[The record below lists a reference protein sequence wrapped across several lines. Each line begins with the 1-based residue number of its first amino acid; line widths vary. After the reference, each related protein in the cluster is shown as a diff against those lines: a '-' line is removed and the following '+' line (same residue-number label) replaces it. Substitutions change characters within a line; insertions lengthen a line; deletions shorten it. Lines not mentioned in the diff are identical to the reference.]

1 MHRRANS
8 PDYAQ
13 RPSIAYLR
21 AQQDNNNNNNS
32 NNSNSNQRN
41 SNLNKICRTCEQS
54 KSSRLSMQAYRKPI
68 GNVASGSAVSESVYS
83 GAYDTHSVSH
93 SVYSA
98 NNKLDLII
106 NGSQSKVSPKHN
118 SLPATN
124 LPNKLPTATTTTTTA
139 AATTTTST
147 VATRAYFSVPVFAFA
162 TPFERR
168 AASHSTA
175 IGPSAFGSPASML
188 LPYQINQRATLLQ
201 ATQTATT
208 IATATNV
215 PHVPKATTTTATT
228 TTTRNTLHAAH
239 RIFNRDT
246 VRTATNASPLTPQQ
260 QHQQQQQSTTTSTT
274 TTTPTTAR
282 IEFILYTELYEED
295 SDNDTNTANK
305 QNFWHKYGE

>member
-21 AQQDNNNNNNS
+21 AQQDNNNNN
-32 NNSNSNQRN
+32 NQRN

-68 GNVASGSAVSESVYS
+68 GNAASGSAVSAVSVYS
-83 GAYDTHSVSH
+83 GAADTLSVSH

-124 LPNKLPTATTTTTTA
+124 LPNKLPTTTTTTTTTA
-139 AATTTTST
+139 TST
-147 VATRAYFSVPVFAFA
+147 VATRAYFAVPVFAFA

-208 IATATNV
+208 IATATPV
-215 PHVPKATTTTATT
+215 PHVPKATTATTT

-260 QHQQQQQSTTTSTT
+260 QQQQQSTTTSTT
-274 TTTPTTAR
+274 TTTTAATTAR

-295 SDNDTNTANK
+295 SDIDTNSANK
-305 QNFWHKYGE
+305 QSFWHKYGE

>member
-21 AQQDNNNNNNS
+21 AQQDNNNN
-32 NNSNSNQRN
+32 NSNQRN

-124 LPNKLPTATTTTTTA
+124 LPNKLPTTTATTTAAAA

-208 IATATNV
+208 IATATAV
-215 PHVPKATTTTATT
+215 PHVPKAT

-260 QHQQQQQSTTTSTT
+260 QQQQSTTTSTT
-274 TTTPTTAR
+274 TITTPTTAR

-295 SDNDTNTANK
+295 SDIDTNSANK
-305 QNFWHKYGE
+305 QNFWHKY

>member
-1 MHRRANS
+1 
-8 PDYAQ
+8 
-13 RPSIAYLR
+13 
-21 AQQDNNNNNNS
+21 
-32 NNSNSNQRN
+32 
-41 SNLNKICRTCEQS
+41 
-54 KSSRLSMQAYRKPI
+54 MQAYRKRI
-68 GNVASGSAVSESVYS
+68 GNVASGNAVGESVYS
-83 GAYDTHSVSH
+83 GAYDTLSVSH

-124 LPNKLPTATTTTTTA
+124 LPNKLPTTAAAA
-139 AATTTTST
+139 AATTAT
-147 VATRAYFSVPVFAFA
+147 VATRAYFSVPVFAIA
-162 TPFERR
+162 TPLERR

-208 IATATNV
+208 IATTTAA
-215 PHVPKATTTTATT
+215 PHVPRATATT

-260 QHQQQQQSTTTSTT
+260 QQQQQQQSTTTPATT
-274 TTTPTTAR
+274 TTAR
-282 IEFILYTELYEED
+282 VEFILYTELYEEN
-295 SDNDTNTANK
+295 SDIDTTTTNK
-305 QNFWHKYGE
+305 QSFWHKYGE